1 MGTGGLRGKWEL
13 TYANATVSATCLLN
27 CRKEKE
33 FDDSDASS
41 FKVQQCHVDRFFLYW
56 ASKLGFF
63 CVQLSRAFN
72 AP

>member
-41 FKVQQCHVDRFFLYW
+41 FKVQQCHVDPFFFFL
-56 ASKLGFF
+56 LGLKTGLHLRSTKKSF
-63 CVQLSRAFN
+63 
-72 AP
+72 

>member
-13 TYANATVSATCLLN
+13 TYATVSATCLLN

-41 FKVQQCHVDRFFLYW
+41 FKEQQCHVDPYFFSTGPQNW
-56 ASKLGFF
+56 AS
-63 CVQLSRAFN
+63 SAFN
-72 AP
+72 